1 MTIGDEIR
9 LRRTALGMAQYDL
22 ADALIVCPSTIY
34 KWETGKSKPSFRKVL
49 ALAKIFGVS
58 EQELLNPTPG
68 EENEDSKNVP

>member
-1 MTIGDEIR
+1 MTVGDEIR

-34 KWETGKSKPSFRKVL
+34 KWETGRSKPSFRKVL

-58 EQELLNPTPG
+58 EQELLNPTPR
-68 EENEDSKNVP
+68 EEKEDSKNVH